1 MKNLTQLNLGVALC
15 GSFCTFSKAIKT
27 IEDLVN
33 LGVNVTP
40 IMSAN
45 AYETSTRFGD
55 ANDIISKIESLT
67 GKKII
72 NTISSAEPLGPKDM
86 IDALLIAPCTGNTL
100 AKLNYGITDTP
111 VVLAAKSL
119 MRNGKPIIICLATND
134 GLGASLKNIGGL
146 LNKKNVFFVPLGQ
159 DNPNDKPYSL
169 VADFSQIQ
177 PTLNAALL
185 GKQIQPVIL
194 QY

>member
-1 MKNLTQLNLGVALC
+1 MKNLAGLNLGIALC
-15 GSFCTFSKAIKT
+15 GSFCTFSKAIKA
-27 IEDLVN
+27 IQDLVD

-40 IMSAN
+40 VMSFN
-45 AYETSTRFGD
+45 AYQTSTRFGE
-55 ANDIISKIESLT
+55 ASTIISQIESIT

-72 NTISSAEPLGPKDM
+72 NTIAAAEPLGPKNI

-111 VVLAAKSL
+111 VTLAAKSL
-119 MRNGKPIIICLATND
+119 MRNGKPVILCLATND
-134 GLGASLKNIGGL
+134 GLGANLKNIGGL

-159 DNPNDKPYSL
+159 DSPIIKPYSL

-177 PTLNAALL
+177 PTLESALL
-185 GKQIQPVIL
+185 GQQIQPVLL